1 MAATI
6 PCSEARLRR
15 LFYAI
20 PARRRKNITSMRLD
34 LALSLLKQQ
43 GNSVGEVADTLNF
56 FDSFHFSKAFKH
68 KFGYA
73 PSAVLKNTDQHPTDA
88 SPHN

>member
-1 MAATI
+1 MNT
-6 PCSEARLRR
+6 SHRLE
-15 LFYAI
+15 
-20 PARRRKNITSMRLD
+20 

-43 GNSVGEVADTLNF
+43 GNSVGEVADMLNF

-73 PSAVLKNTDQHPTDA
+73 PSAMLKNTDQHRSAQLMQFRPIRFVGLQQLIQNGFGD
-88 SPHN
+88 